1 MAVTSNTY
9 PGNGSTVDFTVGFPY
24 IKQADVKVYVDGV
37 LKALATDYTFHTASI
52 VRFIVA
58 PPGASTVLI
67 QRVTDSDAIQATFQ
81 PGSTIPAEDLNAD
94 FRQTLYVAQEV
105 ISNTLSD
112 VVIAA
117 TVLAAETNAALALS
131 TANGIAGTANTALS
145 DASAAVSTANAASA
159 TANGIAST
167 ANNALTQASTANS
180 NATSAVSTANA
191 AAATAAA
198 AAQNVSLGLRNLIIN
213 GSMLVSQR
221 ASSFNLAANG
231 TAYTLDR
238 WLCAS
243 YGGGANI
250 QQVIVD
256 RAARLRFTG
265 GAGSTTSNVNQR
277 IESWDI
283 AHLAGQQVTLSFDV
297 SNTLR
302 TDLVVNLTYPNV
314 ADNYATFT
322 AGPVANVTVNS
333 TLTRYSVTFT
343 LGAQAINGLQ
353 VTFTFANQTSG
364 SFDLARVQLEAG
376 PLATPFET
384 LPLPVE
390 NTLCKRYFHYVPV
403 NIWGIATGPLQITET
418 GIPFPTRMRTVPFI
432 GALQADPETGP
443 TSLNNNAQ
451 SISRITSQWASPY
464 VQAASAGQF
473 YILGY
478 RFPLDAEL

>member
-1 MAVTSNTY
+1 VPLPYSYRTY
-9 PGNGSTVDFTVGFPY
+9 TGNGVLTGFAVPFPYVAREHVHVYLGWDPSTFTFASELVNEVGFTWATGTSITTTAPVADGTTISVVRITPIEQQLSEWQAGSPPTAYELTTADRQILYAVQEY
-24 IKQADVKVYVDGV
+24 IDRTLQVRDDLDDAVLVGAGVTLIDNLSSVLTNAGLTANQGRV
-37 LKALATDYTFHTASI
+37 LKELYEAQALL
-52 VRFIVA
+52 V
-58 PPGASTVLI
+58 G
-67 QRVTDSDAIQATFQ
+67 DAQ
-81 PGSTIPAEDLNAD
+81 
-94 FRQTLYVAQEV
+94 
-105 ISNTLSD
+105 
-112 VVIAA
+112 
-117 TVLAAETNAALALS
+117 
-131 TANGIAGTANTALS
+131 
-145 DASAAVSTANAASA
+145 ASADSKVAKAGDTMTGDLTVPSL
-159 TANGIAST
+159 NGGQLA
-167 ANNALTQASTANS
+167 
-180 NATSAVSTANA
+180 
-191 AAATAAA
+191 
-198 AAQNVSLGLRNLIIN
+198 GLRNLIIN
-213 GSMLVSQR
+213 GNMLVYQR
-221 ASSFNLAANG
+221 GGSFNLAANTG
-231 TAYTLDR
+231 AYTLDR
-238 WLCAS
+238 WLCTS
-243 YGGGANI
+243 IGGGANI

-302 TDLVVNLTYPNV
+302 TNLVVNLTYPNV
-314 ADNYATFT
+314 ADNYTTFT

-390 NTLCKRYFHYVPV
+390 NTLCKRFFHFVSL
-403 NIWGIATGPLQITET
+403 NIWGIATGAFQITEV

-432 GALQADPETGP
+432 GALQADPETGA

-451 SISRITSQWASPY
+451 SISRITSQWAAPY
-464 VQAASAGQF
+464 VQSAAAGQF

-478 RFPLDAEL
+478 RYPLDAEL